1 MLRCLSLSND
11 KLRKLSSDGLVN
23 CSIHKDH
30 KRYLVDMKSVRVL
43 MNLLDSIDLEIA
55 QNAAKI
61 LLNITDSK
69 SVQEDLR
76 LEGGIE
82 KLLGTLNFADEDL
95 IVLV

>member
-1 MLRCLSLSND
+1 
-11 KLRKLSSDGLVN
+11 
-23 CSIHKDH
+23 
-30 KRYLVDMKSVRVL
+30 MKSVRVL

-61 LLNITDSK
+61 LLNITDNEK
-69 SVQEDLR
+69 VKEDLR

-95 IVLV
+95 IILVQKVLNNMAGDENCALLLT